1 MGIKID
7 GTANRSTGSAHARP
21 ASDIAPVRGGSGAAF
36 GSTLGQSM
44 HQSHEELLEQLARDL
59 VKQGEKLKERI
70 DIGELKAYK
79 RMVSTFLEEAVR
91 DFGKFSRNSFLDRR
105 GRHRVFATVNTVNEK
120 LEALTRDVM
129 SAERSNLD
137 ITAKIEDIRGMVLDL
152 FL

>member
-1 MGIKID
+1 MGIQID
-7 GTANRSTGSAHARP
+7 GSGSRRTGGTQGRIP
-21 ASDIAPVRGGSGAAF
+21 SDVAPVRGQSGASF
-36 GSTLGQSM
+36 GSSLGQSL

-59 VKQGEKLKERI
+59 VKQGEKLKQRI

-120 LEALTRDVM
+120 LEALTKDVM
-129 SAERSNLD
+129 NQERNNLD
-137 ITAKIEDIRGMVLDL
+137 IVAKIEDIRGMVLDL